1 MERGDSQSVEMT
13 VTHATANMEIE
24 SLKAIY
30 PDECC
35 ILKNENGMKVITML
49 IPADFTRQS
58 EAYAKL
64 KISLPSKYPFVE
76 FSFIVLSFL

>member
-1 MERGDSQSVEMT
+1 MT

-35 ILKNENGMKVITML
+35 ILKNENGMKVITMM
-49 IPADFTRQS
+49 IPADFTRKS
-58 EAYAKL
+58 EAYTKL
-64 KISLPSKYPFVE
+64 KISLPSEYPFVE
-76 FSFIVLSFL
+76 FLLALLIIL